1 MYGILAAGKPIVAV
15 APRECDVVSLGEAN
29 GFSISADPDDPAL
42 FAQLVRALSQNPSQL
57 NDMAKAALAAAPE
70 YERSSELAKLVRIIE
85 EAALNRN

>member
-1 MYGILAAGKPIVAV
+1 VRRHG
-15 APRECDVVSLGEAN
+15 
-29 GFSISADPDDPAL
+29 DPAL

-70 YERSSELAKLVRIIE
+70 YERSSELAKLVHIIE